1 MPAELLNHWRAFF
14 MLEEETAG
22 EVQENTGIPAVSPDI
37 STQCNDVM
45 RILNG

>member
-1 MPAELLNHWRAFF
+1 MPADLLNHWRAFF
-14 MLEEETAG
+14 MLEEEAAG
-22 EVQENTGIPAVSPDI
+22 EAGENTVVSPDI

>member
-1 MPAELLNHWRAFF
+1 MPADLLNHWRAFF
-14 MLEEETAG
+14 MLEEEAAG
-22 EVQENTGIPAVSPDI
+22 EVGENTVAPTVSPDI

>member
-1 MPAELLNHWRAFF
+1 MPADLLNHWRAFF
-14 MLEEETAG
+14 MLEEEAAG
-22 EVQENTGIPAVSPDI
+22 EAGENTVVPTVSPDI